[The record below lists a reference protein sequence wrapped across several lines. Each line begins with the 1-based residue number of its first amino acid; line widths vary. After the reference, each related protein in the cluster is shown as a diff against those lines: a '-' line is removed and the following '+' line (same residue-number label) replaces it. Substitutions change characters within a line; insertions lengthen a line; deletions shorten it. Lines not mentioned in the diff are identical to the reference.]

1 MFRLL
6 KESPNYLRITS
17 LSLKDLSMANLSM
30 NLLMVEPVRNFIKT
44 STRKLVRN
52 SAASLSITALSISL
66 SSNFWI
72 VLGAAGGG
80 WLLHEAIAPHSVW
93 ASTERTT
100 VTITRQFSENYQSML
115 RRAETAARAA
125 VQRSFDREVLTT
137 NVVVTVVGQNG
148 GAITPMLSI
157 EVSRQN
163 WRTSPSPQQWATY
176 FNEAQALLIP
186 TTTAT
191 TTTPAT
197 PATLPVPRPSPIM
210 GNPITPTI
218 APSGSNRGSGD
229 NGSGTNGTTPAS
241 PARNVDIPVEE
252 ELVIF

>member
-1 MFRLL
+1 M
-6 KESPNYLRITS
+6 PI
-17 LSLKDLSMANLSM
+17 
-30 NLLMVEPVRNFIKT
+30 
-44 STRKLVRN
+44 STRSFVKN
-52 SAASLSITALSISL
+52 SVKNSPKNSVTSVVSLSITALSISL
-66 SSNFWI
+66 SGNFWI
-72 VLGAAGGG
+72 LLGATGG
-80 WLLHEAIAPHSVW
+80 WLIHEAIAPRSVQ

-100 VTITRQFSENYQSML
+100 VTITRQSNENYQSML

-137 NVVVTVVGQNG
+137 NVVVTVIGQNG

-186 TTTAT
+186 TATAT
-191 TTTPAT
+191 TAT
-197 PATLPVPRPSPIM
+197 PATTPRATPATTPRPAPVV
-210 GNPITPTI
+210 GNPLN
-218 APSGSNRGSGD
+218 PSSI
-229 NGSGTNGTTPAS
+229 NGTTPSS
-241 PARNVDIPVEE
+241 PERNVDTPSAEE

>member
-6 KESPNYLRITS
+6 KGHPNYLRITS
-17 LSLKDLSMANLSM
+17 LSIKNLSMANLSVA
-30 NLLMVEPVRNFIKT
+30 NLSMAEPVRKFIKT
-44 STRKLVRN
+44 STRKFVRN
-52 SAASLSITALSISL
+52 SAASLSIATLSISL
-66 SSNFWI
+66 SGNFWI
-72 VLGAAGGG
+72 VLGTASGG

-100 VTITRQFSENYQSML
+100 VTITRQFNENYQSML

-137 NVVVTVVGQNG
+137 NVVVMVVGQNG

-186 TTTAT
+186 ATTA

-197 PATLPVPRPSPIM
+197 PATLPAPRTSPMI
-210 GNPITPTI
+210 GNPIAPNAGNGANGANGATPT
-218 APSGSNRGSGD
+218 
-229 NGSGTNGTTPAS
+229 S
-241 PARNVDIPVEE
+241 PVRNVDIPAEE

>member
-1 MFRLL
+1 MSINRFKLL
-6 KESPNYLRITS
+6 KSHPNYLRITS
-17 LSLKDLSMANLSM
+17 LSSKNLSRAG
-30 NLLMVEPVRNFIKT
+30 PVRKFMKT
-44 STRKLVRN
+44 STEKFVRN
-52 SAASLSITALSISL
+52 SVTSLASLSIATLSISL
-66 SSNFWI
+66 SGNFWM
-72 VLGAAGGG
+72 VLGAASGGL
-80 WLLHEAIAPHSVW
+80 LLHETIAPHSVR

-100 VTITRQFSENYQSML
+100 VTITRQFNENYQSML
-115 RRAETAARAA
+115 RRAEAAARAA

-191 TTTPAT
+191 TTPAT
-197 PATLPVPRPSPIM
+197 PATLPAPRPTPVV
-210 GNPITPTI
+210 GNTRN
-218 APSGSNRGSGD
+218 PSE
-229 NGSGTNGTTPAS
+229 TNGTTS
-241 PARNVDIPVEE
+241 PSPERNVDIPSDEE